1 MKIDIY
7 YGLMG
12 VLKGT
17 TIENL
22 VKKNPRLKILKTANK
37 SWKYYEN
44 SIYKGLIQYN
54 DLNLAIQHLVRL
66 GEFIQRNSGSDIIVE
81 RGITDYLFYYWH
93 EPKSLCC
100 GMPEEKTV
108 IENSIEAEDNL
119 VKDYTKQKIL
129 LVMKDTN
136 FVKSKVLTNQYRQNF
151 SSLDQYFKKQEE
163 YVNFTKKYNKIDK
176 TIEIVDAKNYIEN
189 ILGEKYIN

>member
-1 MKIDIY
+1 
-7 YGLMG
+7 
-12 VLKGT
+12 
-17 TIENL
+17 
-22 VKKNPRLKILKTANK
+22 
-37 SWKYYEN
+37 
-44 SIYKGLIQYN
+44 
-54 DLNLAIQHLVRL
+54 
-66 GEFIQRNSGSDIIVE
+66 
-81 RGITDYLFYYWH
+81 
-93 EPKSLCC
+93 
-100 GMPEEKTV
+100 MPEEKTV

-176 TIEIVDAKNYIEN
+176 TIEIVDAKDYIEN